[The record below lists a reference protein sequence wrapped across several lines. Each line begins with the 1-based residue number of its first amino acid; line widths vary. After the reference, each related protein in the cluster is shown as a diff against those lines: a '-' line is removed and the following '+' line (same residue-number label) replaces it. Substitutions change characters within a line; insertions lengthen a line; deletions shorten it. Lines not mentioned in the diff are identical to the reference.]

1 MSKRKIITLCGS
13 TRFREQFN
21 DASFWLTMHGHV
33 VLSPGVFLHSEDGPA
48 IRDIILARK
57 AELDEL
63 HKYKIDM
70 SDAIMVIDVNGYAG
84 ESTRSEIEYAIRKGN
99 TVYSYTQ
106 SKAASKDLLILIHC
120 DPDRIESWLTQKQ
133 NTTATTPASV
143 ATANHHARTYNT
155 HAVPVTAPPAPSFHL
170 AAEDGLVALP
180 SDNAAVCAHSSMA
193 TAAPQAVP
201 PSSSSA
207 YATANMCRQ
216 CLHHANCHYID
227 EEKYGDTHCTACA
240 NAKCRKLADF
250 IEPENGIEVKTG

>member
-33 VLSPGVFLHSEDGPA
+33 VLSPGVFLHSEDDPA

-106 SKAASKDLLILIHC
+106 SKAASKDLLILIRC
-120 DPDRIESWLTQKQ
+120 DPDRIESWLTQ
-133 NTTATTPASV
+133 NTTAATPASV
-143 ATANHHARTYNT
+143 AANHHARTYTT
-155 HAVPVTAPPAPSFHL
+155 HAVPVTTPAPSFHL

-180 SDNAAVCAHSSMA
+180 SGNAAAATSSVAM
-193 TAAPQAVP
+193 AAPQALP
-201 PSSSSA
+201 PSSA
-207 YATANMCRQ
+207 YTTANMCRQ

-227 EEKYGDTHCTACA
+227 EKYGDTHCTACA
-240 NAKCRKLADF
+240 NVKCRKLTDF
-250 IEPENGIEVKTG
+250 LESDDREMKVDDVV